1 MTDREKLAMQVWLQ
15 RRWERA
21 VKAKMKAIDS
31 TSSTLK
37 ENFQYE
43 AAFAKGYRDCCA
55 DVIFLLSDG
64 PYPDALDEV
73 THWTKEVE
81 EKYGMELE

>member
-21 VKAKMKAIDS
+21 IKAKQKAIDS

-55 DVIFLLSDG
+55 DVIFLLSDD
-64 PYPDALDEV
+64 PYPDVWDKV

-81 EKYGMELE
+81 DKYGMVL

>member
-1 MTDREKLAMQVWLQ
+1 MTNREKLAMQVWLQ

-64 PYPDALDEV
+64 HYPDALDEV

-81 EKYGMELE
+81 EKYGMVL

>member
-21 VKAKMKAIDS
+21 IKAKQKAIDS